1 MVNIKNLKILKY
13 HIFSKKLAIITIGS
27 KCGSKDEK
35 IYKEEEAIKILKIL
49 GLINNKEQYQEHS
62 WKKNKSRSY
71 ITAGTKKFKST
82 IKKKKNKHDKKVLL
96 ARTKLNTVENLISK
110 ALIDSSMSHD
120 EFVSVNNMLKE
131 YDNMKDEFINSNDK

>member
-1 MVNIKNLKILKY
+1 M
-13 HIFSKKLAIITIGS
+13 
-27 KCGSKDEK
+27 
-35 IYKEEEAIKILKIL
+35 
-49 GLINNKEQYQEHS
+49 
-62 WKKNKSRSY
+62 
-71 ITAGTKKFKST
+71 
-82 IKKKKNKHDKKVLL
+82 L